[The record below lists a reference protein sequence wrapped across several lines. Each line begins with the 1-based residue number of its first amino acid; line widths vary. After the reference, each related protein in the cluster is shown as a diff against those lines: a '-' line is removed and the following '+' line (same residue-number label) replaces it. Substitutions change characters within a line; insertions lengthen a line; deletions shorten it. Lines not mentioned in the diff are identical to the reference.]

1 MTDYQNVYPNM
12 YWVGESFDFETG
24 HFETKKKAPINLDG
38 GFDVYATQAFNA
50 PDGYAYTISW
60 VGLPDVT
67 YPSDKEG
74 WANCLSQVKRLA
86 LKYGRL
92 LQKPVKAMK
101 SLRGVEEDFTGDLAF
116 DAGAQSELK
125 LTIKQGQKG
134 KLLLAADSE
143 GKNCIKL
150 RFKTGKHARLTVDRG
165 ECGHAGAEL
174 PAQHLGLVFAGQ
186 ADQDDWGDHAQH
198 HQSLLRG
205 TGRGN

>member
-1 MTDYQNVYPNM
+1 M
-12 YWVGESFDFETG
+12 
-24 HFETKKKAPINLDG
+24 
-38 GFDVYATQAFNA
+38 
-50 PDGYAYTISW
+50 
-60 VGLPDVT
+60 T

-86 LKYGRL
+86 LKHGRL

-143 GKNCIKL
+143 GKSGIKL
-150 RFKTGKHARLTVDRG
+150 RFKTGKHARLMVDRG
-165 ECGHAGAEL
+165 ECGQAVNPDYGTSRTVKL
-174 PAQHLGLVFAGQ
+174 PAGEDLDLRIFV
-186 ADQDDWGDHAQH
+186 DH
-198 HQSLLRG
+198 SLFEIFVNG
-205 TGRGN
+205 GEEVITGRFFTQNGQTFVKMDSDVDYQAKTWRLKDM

>member
-1 MTDYQNVYPNM
+1 
-12 YWVGESFDFETG
+12 
-24 HFETKKKAPINLDG
+24 
-38 GFDVYATQAFNA
+38 
-50 PDGYAYTISW
+50 
-60 VGLPDVT
+60 
-67 YPSDKEG
+67 
-74 WANCLSQVKRLA
+74 
-86 LKYGRL
+86 
-92 LQKPVKAMK
+92 MK

-134 KLLLAADSE
+134 KLLLVADSE